1 MKRFNRNEDGFT
13 LVELL
18 VAMALLSLMAIYAI
32 QTFST
37 LRSMNRLEADISAQM
52 EVDAVARHLRSE
64 IADARAVFIQGSGPN
79 AKLAFEGTA
88 SSLTYVTA
96 SNGERETGGLYLV
109 KLSLG
114 SDGVLK
120 SARQLLGSQLSES
133 VEEVILLR
141 GVKAIAFTYIKPG
154 NPPETLEN
162 WNIDNQLPAAIGA
175 NVTFDTND
183 LRQWQALLVRVLTA
197 G

>member
-1 MKRFNRNEDGFT
+1 MNHANRNEAGFT

-32 QTFST
+32 QAFGT
-37 LRSMNRLEADISAQM
+37 LRSMNRVEADISAQL

-79 AKLAFEGTA
+79 AKLTFEGTA

-109 KLSLG
+109 KLSV
-114 SDGVLK
+114 DANGVLK
-120 SARQLLGSQLSES
+120 SARQLLGAQPSEH

-141 GVKAIAFTYIKPG
+141 GVKAIAFTYIKSG

-162 WNIDNQLPAAIGA
+162 WNVDNQLPAAIGA
-175 NVTFDTND
+175 NVTFDIND
-183 LRQWQALLVRVLTA
+183 LRQWQSLLIRILTA